1 LEDLERLQEM
11 GFEGYP
17 EDYGPILFKL
27 STINDRSDTE
37 TLDFENEVAD
47 LYMSGKTHNKDIFE
61 HFMKNNIVNRNDLI
75 NIKYQS
81 INKENQ
87 ISVVALPWV
96 SEVLNYVEKDAFFM
110 LNQLLDSI
118 KYLKSFLSSVIFRY
132 RENYDYLEQMVECT
146 TFNDSP
152 GWQPFNRFDDD
163 SQQDPEETRRYD
175 YVLNGTFSNEDL
187 IEIIHFHDTNIKG
200 ILVNNDLISNSGR
213 LEAFIKREKGLESQF
228 IEIMEDFLIEL
239 LTVNKIC
246 GFYQNSLTFVKDI
259 RHLYKTSFLLK
270 KFKRIDIKVELHC
283 ADIQYHELKNDRN
296 FITPERTE
304 RVWGQLET
312 LQKVIDDYEGEDRL
326 QFLCDMYICKYL
338 TLETHKLKVR
348 KLDKYIATAIN
359 QLETASKDLE
369 KIKDDNLNTWAKVNL
384 VLLNIAVERNEIL
397 PHSFKMA
404 QEIRWVFEE
413 KKSMR
418 LTLEAIL
425 ITAKL
430 YKDSPS
436 KCLEIATEGLL
447 LSQKYSQLDLDTE
460 FNKLLNTANEDL
472 RLGFQHKFMFLNT
485 RLFPPSQHEFK
496 RDALELKK
504 NFFSNINNVL
514 LQADKKIT
522 VYYDIFTKTFFDRLF
537 REKGGCK
544 VLVIDNEFSNEEGMY
559 LEGENLQSVWM
570 SKAEITEICT
580 ERGDYLNV
588 GLIIIMNSNGY
599 PMFKFLTQT
608 NTKYMIYFDFSQIEL
623 SVNNLF
629 KAFLIEECKSLFL
642 SNFLNELVKNRPI
655 QNSFE
660 IAKRDTLESLS
671 HKLMKEYFVS
681 DIEITNYRVIST
693 PNQFT
698 ELEYLLSEAIN
709 LKMNPKSACM
719 ECELKPGVLTNK
731 SAKKLS
737 SCFFFKDPI
746 IAKDTEIRQLYELF
760 QKNNFV
766 NVHGARGVGKTHL
779 VKSLMNEIIMRDL
792 YPDGVYFFKL
802 KELSGVNQK
811 NNNIV
816 EIMTLQLGDSF
827 NQTMTTTY
835 FEDRKMLLILDNYE
849 LVVSGA
855 YRYPIYLL
863 KELANHSIHT
873 VFVTEEPLDVSEGL
887 SQVEHFEVRAFNE
900 LETLEYSLSLAMPTN
915 HFFNIHPDSMKK
927 VLGNEYLRKSGG
939 NPKLVIQHSQNFFN
953 TSFNF
958 QLEKKLKD
966 TMYNNQGRT
975 GSQLMFMDD
984 IELNSFK
991 SMNESQNGET
1001 VLSGGA
1007 LNSSKNN
1014 LNQSKGNIP
1023 VKSKAES
1030 AKEKKRRKHKKD
1042 FR

>member
-1 LEDLERLQEM
+1 
-11 GFEGYP
+11 
-17 EDYGPILFKL
+17 
-27 STINDRSDTE
+27 
-37 TLDFENEVAD
+37 
-47 LYMSGKTHNKDIFE
+47 
-61 HFMKNNIVNRNDLI
+61 
-75 NIKYQS
+75 
-81 INKENQ
+81 
-87 ISVVALPWV
+87 
-96 SEVLNYVEKDAFFM
+96 
-110 LNQLLDSI
+110 
-118 KYLKSFLSSVIFRY
+118 
-132 RENYDYLEQMVECT
+132 
-146 TFNDSP
+146 
-152 GWQPFNRFDDD
+152 
-163 SQQDPEETRRYD
+163 
-175 YVLNGTFSNEDL
+175 VLNGTFSNEDL
-187 IEIIHFHDTNIKG
+187 IEIIQFHDTNIKG
-200 ILVNNDLISNSGR
+200 ILVNNELISNSGR

-359 QLETASKDLE
+359 QLEKASKDLE
-369 KIKDDNLNTWAKVNL
+369 KVKDDNLNTWAKVHL
-384 VLLNIAVERNEIL
+384 LLLNIAVERNEIL
-397 PHSFKMA
+397 PNSFKLA
-404 QEIRWVFEE
+404 QEIRSVFEE

-418 LTLEAIL
+418 LALEAIL
-425 ITAKL
+425 ISAKL

-436 KCLEIATEGLL
+436 KCLEIATEGLV

-460 FNKLLNTANEDL
+460 FNKLIGSANEDL
-472 RLGFQHKFMFLNT
+472 RLGFQHKFLFLNT

-496 RDALELKK
+496 TDSLELKK
-504 NFFSNINNVL
+504 NFFSHIYNVL

-522 VYYDIFTKTFFDRLF
+522 VYFDIFTKNFFDRLF

-544 VLVIDNEFSNEEGMY
+544 VLVIDNEFSSQDGMY
-559 LEGENLQSVWM
+559 LEGDHLQSVWM
-570 SKAEITEICT
+570 SKAEIAEVCS
-580 ERGDYLNV
+580 ERGDNLNV
-588 GLIIIMNSNGY
+588 GLIIITNTRGY
-599 PMFKFLTQT
+599 PMFKFLSQT
-608 NTKYMIYFDFSQIEL
+608 NTDYIIYFDFSQIEV
-623 SVNNLF
+623 SINNLF
-629 KAFLIEECKSLFL
+629 KAFIIEECKSLFL
-642 SNFLNELVKNRPI
+642 SNFLGELVKNRPI

-660 IAKRDTLESLS
+660 IAKRDTLETLS
-671 HKLMKEYFVS
+671 HKLMKEYFVC

-698 ELEYLLSEAIN
+698 ELEHLLSEAIN
-709 LKMNPKSACM
+709 LKMNPKNACL
-719 ECELKPGVLTNK
+719 ECELKPGVLVNK
-731 SAKKLS
+731 SAKKLA
-737 SCFFFKDPI
+737 SCFFFKEPVITRD
-746 IAKDTEIRQLYELF
+746 AEIRKIYELF
-760 QKNNFV
+760 SSNNFV
-766 NVHGARGVGKTHL
+766 NVYGARGVGKTHL

-792 YPDGVYFFKL
+792 YPDGVFFFKL
-802 KELSGVNQK
+802 KEMSGLNQK

-835 FEDRKMLLILDNYE
+835 FEGKKMLLILDNYE
-849 LVVSGA
+849 LVVTGT

-863 KELANHSIHT
+863 KELANHGIHT
-873 VFVTEEPLDVSEGL
+873 IFVTEEMLDLSEGL
-887 SQVEHFEVRAFNE
+887 SQLEHFEVLPFSE
-900 LETLEYSLSLAMPTN
+900 VETLEYSLSLAMPTN
-915 HFFNIHPDSMKK
+915 HFFNIHPDSLKK
-927 VLGNEYLRKSGG
+927 VYNNEYLKKSGG
-939 NPKLVIQHSQNFFN
+939 NPKLIIQHSQNFFN

-966 TMYNNQGRT
+966 TMYNNPSRT
-975 GSQLMFMDD
+975 GTQLMYMDD
-984 IELNSFK
+984 LELNSFK
-991 SMNESQNGET
+991 SMNESQTGET

-1023 VKSKAES
+1023 IKSKAES